1 MRTLGAVVCLWGAA
15 AAGAAGSQAGA
26 PPDPGDGLGTGDV
39 VRIAVYDQE
48 QLSGLYTV
56 EADGSF
62 AFPPLGR
69 IVVGGMTL
77 RSLEEL
83 LTTRLAD
90 GHLQDPR
97 VRAAVETLR
106 SRRVFVI
113 GEIANPGVFPLLGD
127 MTLVEALAAAGS
139 RTERASHEV
148 ILMRPASGAV
158 ADGSLLAEPEA
169 ADTIRVD
176 LRDLQRGIARHGGV
190 PLRNGDTVIVPR
202 APTQRVFVIGEIA
215 NPGVFP
221 LLGDMTLVEALAA
234 AGSRTERASH
244 EVILMR
250 PASGAAADGS
260 GLLAEPEAADTI
272 RVDLRD
278 LQRGIA
284 RHGGVPLR
292 NGDTVIVPRAPTI
305 FVRGAVRNPG
315 EYPLRRNDLTVS
327 QVLARAGG
335 GTWLGALDRIRA
347 LRIVDGEP
355 REVRLELSDVV
366 RPDDTIVVPRRF
378 F

>member
-1 MRTLGAVVCLWGAA
+1 MRTLGVVVCLWGAA
-15 AAGAAGSQAGA
+15 AGGAAGSQAGA

-69 IVVGGMTL
+69 IVVDGMTL

-90 GHLQDPR
+90 GHLRDPR
-97 VRAAVETLR
+97 VRAAMETLR
-106 SRRVFVI
+106 SRRVSII
-113 GEIANPGVFPLLGD
+113 GEVANPGVFPLFGE
-127 MTLVEALAAAGS
+127 MTLVEALATAGS
-139 RTERASHEV
+139 T
-148 ILMRPASGAV
+148 
-158 ADGSLLAEPEA
+158 
-169 ADTIRVD
+169 
-176 LRDLQRGIARHGGV
+176 
-190 PLRNGDTVIVPR
+190 
-202 APTQRVFVIGEIA
+202 
-215 NPGVFP
+215 
-221 LLGDMTLVEALAA
+221 
-234 AGSRTERASH
+234 TERASH

-250 PASGAAADGS
+250 PASGAAADGA
-260 GLLAEPEAADTI
+260 GLRTEPEAADAI
-272 RVDLRD
+272 RMDLRD

-305 FVRGAVRNPG
+305 FVRGEVRNPG

-327 QVLARAGG
+327 QLLARAGG
-335 GTWLGALDRIRA
+335 GTPLGALNRIRA

-355 REVRLELSDVV
+355 CEVRLELSDVV
-366 RPDDTIVVPRRF
+366 RPEDTIVVPRRF

>member
-1 MRTLGAVVCLWGAA
+1 MTTGGGSFRSMRTLGAVVCLWGAA

-90 GHLQDPR
+90 GHLRDPR
-97 VRAAVETLR
+97 VRAAMETLR
-106 SRRVFVI
+106 SRRVSII
-113 GEIANPGVFPLLGD
+113 GEVANPGVFPLFGE
-127 MTLVEALAAAGS
+127 MTLVEALATAGS
-139 RTERASHEV
+139 T
-148 ILMRPASGAV
+148 
-158 ADGSLLAEPEA
+158 
-169 ADTIRVD
+169 
-176 LRDLQRGIARHGGV
+176 
-190 PLRNGDTVIVPR
+190 
-202 APTQRVFVIGEIA
+202 
-215 NPGVFP
+215 
-221 LLGDMTLVEALAA
+221 
-234 AGSRTERASH
+234 TERASH

-250 PASGAAADGS
+250 PASGAAADGP
-260 GLLAEPEAADTI
+260 GLRTEPEAADTI
-272 RVDLRD
+272 RMDLRD

-305 FVRGAVRNPG
+305 FVRGEVRNPG

-327 QVLARAGG
+327 QLLARAGG
-335 GTWLGALDRIRA
+335 GTPLGALNRIRA

-366 RPDDTIVVPRRF
+366 RPEDTIVVPRRF

>member
-1 MRTLGAVVCLWGAA
+1 MRTLGVVVCLCVGAA

-26 PPDPGDGLGTGDV
+26 PPGPGDGLGTGDV

-69 IVVGGMTL
+69 IVVDGMTL

-90 GHLQDPR
+90 GHLQDPQ

-106 SRRVFVI
+106 S
-113 GEIANPGVFPLLGD
+113 
-127 MTLVEALAAAGS
+127 
-139 RTERASHEV
+139 
-148 ILMRPASGAV
+148 
-158 ADGSLLAEPEA
+158 
-169 ADTIRVD
+169 
-176 LRDLQRGIARHGGV
+176 
-190 PLRNGDTVIVPR
+190 
-202 APTQRVFVIGEIA
+202 QRVFVIGEIA

-221 LLGDMTLVEALAA
+221 LLWDMTLIEALAT
-234 AGSRTERASH
+234 AGRPTELASH

-250 PASGAAADGS
+250 PAAGAAADGS

-315 EYPLRRNDLTVS
+315 EYPLRRNDLMVS
-327 QVLARAGG
+327 QALALAGG

-347 LRIVDGEP
+347 LRVVDGEP
-355 REVRLELSDVV
+355 AEVRLELSDVV

>member
-48 QLSGLYTV
+48 QLGGLYTV

-62 AFPPLGR
+62 TFPPLGR
-69 IVVGGMTL
+69 IAVDGMTL

-90 GHLQDPR
+90 GHLRDPQ

-127 MTLVEALAAAGS
+127 MTLIEALAAAGS

-148 ILMRPASGAV
+148 ILVRPAPRRT
-158 ADGSLLAEPEA
+158 D
-169 ADTIRVD
+169 
-176 LRDLQRGIARHGGV
+176 RGGG
-190 PLRNGDTVIVPR
+190 G
-202 APTQRVFVIGEIA
+202 G
-215 NPGVFP
+215 
-221 LLGDMTLVEALAA
+221 
-234 AGSRTERASH
+234 
-244 EVILMR
+244 
-250 PASGAAADGS
+250 

-327 QVLARAGG
+327 QALARAGG

-347 LRIVDGEP
+347 LRVVDGEP
-355 REVRLELSDVV
+355 AEVRLELSDVV

>member
-1 MRTLGAVVCLWGAA
+1 MRTLGVVVCLWGAA
-15 AAGAAGSQAGA
+15 AGGAAGSQAGA
-26 PPDPGDGLGTGDV
+26 PPGPGDGLGTGDV

-69 IVVGGMTL
+69 IVVDGMTL

-90 GHLQDPR
+90 GHLRDPR
-97 VRAAVETLR
+97 VRAAMETLR
-106 SRRVFVI
+106 SRRVSII
-113 GEIANPGVFPLLGD
+113 GEVANPGVFPLFGE
-127 MTLVEALAAAGS
+127 MTLVEALATAGS
-139 RTERASHEV
+139 T
-148 ILMRPASGAV
+148 
-158 ADGSLLAEPEA
+158 
-169 ADTIRVD
+169 
-176 LRDLQRGIARHGGV
+176 
-190 PLRNGDTVIVPR
+190 
-202 APTQRVFVIGEIA
+202 
-215 NPGVFP
+215 
-221 LLGDMTLVEALAA
+221 
-234 AGSRTERASH
+234 TERASH

-250 PASGAAADGS
+250 PASGAAADGP
-260 GLLAEPEAADTI
+260 GLRTEPEAADTI
-272 RVDLRD
+272 RMDLRD

-327 QVLARAGG
+327 QALARAGG

-347 LRIVDGEP
+347 LRVVDGEP
-355 REVRLELSDVV
+355 AEVRLELSDVV

>member
-1 MRTLGAVVCLWGAA
+1 MRTLGAVVCLWAA
-15 AAGAAGSQAGA
+15 AAGGAAGSQAGA
-26 PPDPGDGLGTGDV
+26 TPDPGGGLGTGDV
-39 VRIAVYDQE
+39 VRIIVYEQE

-69 IVVGGMTL
+69 IAVGGMTL

-90 GHLQDPR
+90 GHLRDPR

-106 SRRVFVI
+106 SRRVFII
-113 GEIANPGVFPLLGD
+113 GEIANPGVFPLLGE
-127 MTLVEALAAAGS
+127 MTLIEALAIAGS
-139 RTERASHEV
+139 TTKRASHEV
-148 ILMRPASGAV
+148 ILVRPAPRRT
-158 ADGSLLAEPEA
+158 D
-169 ADTIRVD
+169 
-176 LRDLQRGIARHGGV
+176 RGGG
-190 PLRNGDTVIVPR
+190 
-202 APTQRVFVIGEIA
+202 
-215 NPGVFP
+215 
-221 LLGDMTLVEALAA
+221 
-234 AGSRTERASH
+234 
-244 EVILMR
+244 
-250 PASGAAADGS
+250 

-315 EYPLRRNDLTVS
+315 EYPLRRNDLMVS
-327 QVLARAGG
+327 QALALAGG

-347 LRIVDGEP
+347 LRVVDGEP
-355 REVRLELSDVV
+355 AEVRLELSDVV